1 MPEKSKEGRRM
12 VALPDRMKFGI
23 FLGPFHKTNENPTLA
38 IHRDMELVQW
48 LDELGYDEAWIG
60 EHHSAGWETISSPEL
75 FIAAVAER
83 TKQIKLGTGVISL
96 PYHHPFM
103 VANRMVQL
111 DHMTRGRVLFGVG
124 PGALPTDAYMMGI
137 ESTLQRPR
145 MDEALGI
152 ILRLF
157 TEQEPIT
164 YKSEWFQL
172 NEALLQIRPYQ
183 KPHMPLFVASIQS
196 PSGVALAGKHG
207 ASVLTITVPRDP
219 SEGRADYSKLWDIAE
234 ESALKHGKT
243 VDRDEWRLVIPVHVA
258 ETRQDARD
266 DVRYGSAK
274 FLREYSEGTNGRKP
288 VFTGPD
294 QEVVD
299 WMADNDYWIV
309 GTPED
314 CINGINKLAEE
325 SGGFGGFMIQT
336 IDWASREKMLKSYE
350 LIARYVMPEFQG
362 STLSIKASQK
372 WAQQRVET
380 LLERRVKAIDKATQ
394 DYRQSNTPS
403 K

>member
-1 MPEKSKEGRRM
+1 M

-243 VDRDEWRLVIPVHVA
+243 VDRGEWRLVIPVHVA
-258 ETRQDARD
+258 ETRQEARD

>member
-243 VDRDEWRLVIPVHVA
+243 VDRGEWRLVIPVHVA
-258 ETRQDARD
+258 ETRQEARD

>member
-258 ETRQDARD
+258 ETRQEARD

-350 LIARYVMPEFQG
+350 LIASYVLPEFQG